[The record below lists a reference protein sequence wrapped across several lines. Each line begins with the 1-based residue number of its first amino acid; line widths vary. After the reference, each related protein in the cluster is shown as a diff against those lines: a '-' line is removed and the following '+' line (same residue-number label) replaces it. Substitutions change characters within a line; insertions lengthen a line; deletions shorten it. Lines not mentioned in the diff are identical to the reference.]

1 MATTDIG
8 ELLVRL
14 SADLKNLEGGLKKAR
29 NELSGF
35 QGYAQRFA
43 SSLKKTLAFAGVAVG
58 LWEIAGALK
67 SFVKDAAMTGARTE
81 TLRVAMEQV
90 GKNAGLSAQSLDYF
104 VDQLK
109 QAGITSQ
116 EAMVAITKFLTT
128 GLPLDKVRELAT
140 RARDIAVIA
149 GIDTSEAFSR
159 LIHGIISGQTEVLR
173 TLMVPITTLES
184 AWKRYAAEIGKT
196 AGEITGAERSIA
208 NLNEVLRLTTGFA
221 GAAAAADATVGK
233 QMASMKRYAQEAK
246 NALWALFQPAMLAA
260 VQAMSQGWKD
270 LEKWAKANQEALA
283 EYGRALGEFIVLMAK
298 GIRTVIRFSGEIKS
312 LIKLMLE
319 LWAASKAAAGIMAIA
334 AALSKASA
342 QGRVLMGVL
351 LALKNLIGSPWKLVV
366 TISLVGVYEG
376 IKKIDRMVK
385 ERPSIGDSMLLGE
398 AWGLLT
404 EKQRAELEKKN
415 AEIAALRKVEAEK
428 VKKETKPPAKS
439 PEEVARQAMEEAY
452 KAYQETLK
460 SAMGD
465 LGPGKAAEGKGAA
478 KKTSEDILRY
488 LTDYLEAKRRLELQE
503 AEDSYQTFKAV
514 QEKKRS
520 ELELWLNE
528 GKITGQEY
536 YAALRAMAEE
546 EAAAAIRLSEAKIAK
561 EKEAYEWA
569 RKEIEEKAKK
579 GKISPEAQELA
590 LKKLAVEHT
599 LRLKELEG
607 EALQEKISLEREHID
622 LLRQEYDNRQRIADL
637 MASGREEAALGA
649 NAEKEAEIN
658 RLIQERVWLK
668 EELIRLGG
676 TPEQVAEF
684 DRITRELE
692 INKRFGDQIRAY
704 TSLIS
709 DFFGDMIDAILDG
722 EKNLRKSLNQFFK
735 SLFERALEPAM
746 EQLTQWLTNFF
757 KQMFGNLG
765 GVIMNSLMAVI
776 GLVGMLLTGGGGSTW
791 TPAGVRSPVTGHE
804 AVRGIIAGETSI
816 PIAKVSESLKEAVS
830 PHLSVLRQIEANTR
844 AGGGGSLQLKINI
857 EGLREAVREA
867 MEAYFR
873 EYLVMGA
880 GA

>member
-1 MATTDIG
+1 
-8 ELLVRL
+8 
-14 SADLKNLEGGLKKAR
+14 
-29 NELSGF
+29 
-35 QGYAQRFA
+35 
-43 SSLKKTLAFAGVAVG
+43 
-58 LWEIAGALK
+58 
-67 SFVKDAAMTGARTE
+67 
-81 TLRVAMEQV
+81 
-90 GKNAGLSAQSLDYF
+90 
-104 VDQLK
+104 
-109 QAGITSQ
+109 
-116 EAMVAITKFLTT
+116 MVAITKFLTT

-173 TLMVPITTLES
+173 NLMVPITTLES
-184 AWKRYAAEIGKT
+184 AWKRYAAEVGKT

-270 LEKWAKANQEALA
+270 LEKWAKANQETLA
-283 EYGRALGEFIVLMAK
+283 EYGRALGEFIVWMAK
-298 GIRTVIRFSGEIKS
+298 GIRTVIQFSGEIKT

-351 LALKNLIGSPWKLVV
+351 LALKNLIGSPWKLVI

-376 IKKIDRMVK
+376 IKKIDQMVK

-404 EKQRAELEKKN
+404 EKQRAELEKTN
-415 AEIAALRKVEAEK
+415 AEIAALRKAEAEK
-428 VKKETKPPAKS
+428 AKKETKPPVKS
-439 PEEVARQAMEEAY
+439 PEEIARQAMEEAY

-488 LTDYLEAKRRLELQE
+488 LTGYLEAKRRLELQE
-503 AEDSYQTFKAV
+503 AEESYQTFKGV
-514 QEKKRS
+514 QKKKRS

-546 EAAAAIRLSEAKIAK
+546 EAAAAIRLAEAKIAK

-579 GKISPEAQELA
+579 GEISPEAQDLA
-590 LKKLAVEHT
+590 LKKLAAGHA

-607 EALQEKISLEREHID
+607 EALREKISLEREHLD
-622 LLRQEYDNRQRIADL
+622 LLRQKYDNRQRIADI
-637 MASGREEAALGA
+637 MASSREEAALGPV
-649 NAEKEAEIN
+649 AEREAEIN
-658 RLIQERVWLK
+658 RLLRERCNLK

-676 TPEQVAEF
+676 ESLVPEF
-684 DRITRELE
+684 DRLTREIE
-692 INKRFGDQIRAY
+692 INKRFGDQISAY
-704 TSLIS
+704 TNLIS
-709 DFFGDMIDAILDG
+709 GFFGDLTDAILDG
-722 EKNLRKSLNQFFK
+722 EENLRNSLNQFFK
-735 SLFERALEPAM
+735 SLLEQALEPAM
-746 EQLTQWLTNFF
+746 EQLTKWLTKFF
-757 KQMFGNLG
+757 KQMVGNLG

-776 GLVGMLLTGGGGSTW
+776 GLVGILLTGGGGTATW
-791 TPAGVRSPVTGHE
+791 SPAGVEKGVAAHK

-816 PIAKVSESLKEAVS
+816 PIAQVSESLAEAVA
-830 PHLSVLRQIEANTR
+830 PHLQVLRQIEANTR
-844 AGGGGSLQLKINI
+844 GGLGGNINVRVLVEGVKETVKEAI
-857 EGLREAVREA
+857 ET
-867 MEAYFR
+867 YFR

-880 GA
+880 EA